1 MREMLSLLETHAHSR
16 DAVALSVTTN
26 VLEMGRSTLKYCTL
40 VVPLQLIGMVAV
52 IFSSSSVLYIAV

>member
-1 MREMLSLLETHAHSR
+1 MREMLSLLETHAHSQ
-16 DAVALSVTTN
+16 DAVALSATTN
-26 VLEMGRSTLKYCTL
+26 VLEMGSTLKYCTL

>member
-1 MREMLSLLETHAHSR
+1 MREMLSLLETHTHSQ
-16 DAVALSVTTN
+16 DAVALSATTN